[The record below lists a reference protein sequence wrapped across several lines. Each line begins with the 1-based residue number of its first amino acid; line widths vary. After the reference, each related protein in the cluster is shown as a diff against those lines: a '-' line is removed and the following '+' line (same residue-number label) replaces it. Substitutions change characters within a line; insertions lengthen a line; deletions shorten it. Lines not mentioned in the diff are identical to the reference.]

1 MRSAEVSVVRVER
14 VIGRHPLIIET
25 GKLAKQAH
33 GAVTVQYADGVVLV
47 AAVEGQ
53 AQPGQDF
60 FPLTVDY
67 REKTYAAG
75 KFPGGFIKREGRPTT
90 KEILTSRLIDRPI
103 RPLFPA
109 HYYNEVQIQAIVLS
123 ADPDYDPDVLA
134 MIGASAALH
143 ISHIPFFGP
152 TGAIRLGRVDGQL
165 VVLPTYDEVETGEL
179 DLVVSG
185 TRDAVTMIEGFAR
198 ELPEE
203 DMVQAILRAHQESL
217 AVIEMIQELRDR
229 LGLPPKEIPPPPPNP
244 LRELFLERFYQE
256 MREAKLTPKKQERK
270 EKVEALKQRIWQEF
284 LPATQG
290 SDGQP
295 TPWTEAQVQ
304 EAFLHLEE
312 RVVRDLALE
321 GKRLDG
327 RGPKDLRPISC
338 EVGVL
343 PRTHGSALFTR
354 GETQALVTTTLGTVS
369 DEQKVEG
376 LAEEYTKKFMLDYNF
391 PPFSVGEV
399 RPIRGPGR
407 REVGHGALAERSLKA
422 VMPTPEEF
430 PYTIRVV
437 SEILESNGSSSMATV
452 CGATLSLMDAGVPIL
467 QPVAGISIGLVKEG
481 DRYVLLTDIMGD
493 EDHYGDMDFKVAGTG
508 YGITG
513 IQLDLKI
520 AGITEQIIRETLQQA
535 REARARILQIMLQT
549 IPRPRPE
556 ISKNAPKLFV
566 LRIDPE
572 KIGLLIGPG
581 GKTVKAIQ
589 DEYHCRI
596 DIAEDGTVVI
606 CCYDHDKADLAL
618 NKVRSLTEEIR
629 VGNIYDGKVVGIKE
643 FGAFV
648 EILPGK
654 DGLVHISELDDK
666 YVSRVE
672 DVVKVGDRIPVKVIA
687 IDEQNRLKLS
697 RKAALREQLAAQG
710 AGIPGGEETAE
721 MSETV
726 PAPSST
732 EAEGT
737 GIRREGYRRE
747 LSRRPPPRRRD
758 HRDRYR

>member
-1 MRSAEVSVVRVER
+1 MAVVRVER
-14 VIGRHPLIIET
+14 VIGRHALVIES

-47 AAVEGQ
+47 AAVEGAAQ
-53 AQPGQDF
+53 AGQDF

-103 RPLFPA
+103 RPLFPP

-143 ISHIPFFGP
+143 ISPIPFLGP
-152 TGAIRLGRVDGQL
+152 TGAVRLGRVDGQL
-165 VVLPTYDEVETGEL
+165 VVMPTYDEVETGEL

-185 TRDAVTMIEGFAR
+185 TRDAVTMIEGFAK
-198 ELPEE
+198 ELAEE

-217 AVIEMIQELRDR
+217 AVIDMIGELRDR
-229 LGLPPKEIPPPPPNP
+229 LGLPPKEIPQPPPNP
-244 LRELFLERFYQE
+244 LKEIFHQRFYQE
-256 MREAKLTPKKQERK
+256 MVEAKLTPKKQERQQ
-270 EKVEALKQRIWQEF
+270 KVEALKQRILQEF
-284 LPATQG
+284 LPGTVSSESNSPAY
-290 SDGQP
+290 
-295 TPWTEAQVQ
+295 TENQVQ
-304 EAFLHLEE
+304 EALLWLEE
-312 RVVRDLALE
+312 RVVRDLALQ

-376 LAEEYTKKFMLDYNF
+376 LAEEHTKKFMLDYNF

-452 CGATLSLMDAGVPIL
+452 CGATLSLMDAGVPIY
-467 QPVAGISIGLVKEG
+467 QPVAGISIGLVKEN

-520 AGITEQIIRETLQQA
+520 AGIHEQIIRETLQQA
-535 REARARILQIMLQT
+535 REARTRILQIMLQT
-549 IPRPRPE
+549 LPQPRPE

-581 GKTVKAIQ
+581 GKTIKAIQ
-589 DEYHCRI
+589 DETHSRI

-606 CCYDHDKADLAL
+606 CCYDHEKADLAL
-618 NKVRSLTEEIR
+618 SRVRGLTEEIR

-648 EILPGK
+648 EVLPGK

-666 YVSRVE
+666 FVSRVE
-672 DVVKVGDRIPVKVIA
+672 DVVKIGDRIPVKVIA
-687 IDEQNRLKLS
+687 IDEQDRLKLS
-697 RKAALREQLAAQG
+697 RKAALRELRERQ
-710 AGIPGGEETAE
+710 AGQVSTPSEEATLPPE
-721 MSETV
+721 PYETEI
-726 PAPSST
+726 APP
-732 EAEGT
+732 
-737 GIRREGYRRE
+737 RRETYRDRRE
-747 LSRRPPPRRRD
+747 TGRRTPPRRRE

>member
-1 MRSAEVSVVRVER
+1 MAVVRVER
-14 VIGRHPLIIET
+14 TIGRHTLAIET

-47 AAVEGQ
+47 AAVEGEAQ
-53 AQPGQDF
+53 AGQDF

-103 RPLFPA
+103 RPLFPP
-109 HYYNEVQIQAIVLS
+109 HYYNEVQIHAIVLS

-143 ISHIPFFGP
+143 ISHIPFQGP

-165 VVLPTYDEVETGEL
+165 VVLPTYDEVENGEL

-185 TRDAVTMIEGFAR
+185 TRDAVIMIEGFAR
-198 ELPEE
+198 ELAEE

-217 AVIEMIQELRDR
+217 VIIDMIQEIRDK
-229 LGLPPKEIPPPPPNP
+229 LGLPPKEIPQPTPNP
-244 LRELFLERFYQE
+244 LQEMFRERFYQE
-256 MREAKLTPKKQERK
+256 MMEAKLTLKKQERK
-270 EKVEALKQRIWQEF
+270 EKVEALKQRIMQEF
-284 LPATQG
+284 LPGTVS
-290 SDGQP
+290 SDGNP
-295 TPWTEAQVQ
+295 PSWTEAQIL
-304 EAFLHLEE
+304 EALLWLEE
-312 RVVRDLALE
+312 RVVRDLALQ
-321 GKRLDG
+321 GRRLDG
-327 RGPKDLRPISC
+327 RGLKDLRPISC
-338 EVGVL
+338 EVSVL

-422 VMPTPEEF
+422 VIPSPEEF

-437 SEILESNGSSSMATV
+437 SEILESNGSSSMASV
-452 CGATLSLMDAGVPIL
+452 CGATLSLMDAGVPIY
-467 QPVAGISIGLVKEG
+467 QPVAGISIGLVKED
-481 DRYVLLTDIMGD
+481 DRYVLLTDIIGD
-493 EDHYGDMDFKVAGTG
+493 EDHFGDMDFKVAGTG

-520 AGITEQIIRETLQQA
+520 AGINEQIIRDTLQQA
-535 REARARILQIMLQT
+535 KEARHRILQIMLQT
-549 IPRPRPE
+549 LPQPRSE
-556 ISKNAPKLFV
+556 ISKNAPKLYV
-566 LRIDPE
+566 LKIDPE

-581 GKTVKAIQ
+581 GKTIKAIQ
-589 DEYHCRI
+589 DETHSRI
-596 DIAEDGTVVI
+596 DISEDGTVAI
-606 CCYDHDKADLAL
+606 CCYDHDKADLAVS
-618 NKVRSLTEEIR
+618 KVRALTEEIR
-629 VGNIYDGKVVGIKE
+629 IGNIYDGKVVGIKE

-648 EILPGK
+648 EVLPGK

-666 YVSRVE
+666 FVSRVE
-672 DVVKVGDRIPVKVIA
+672 DVVKIGDRIPVKVIA
-687 IDEQNRLKLS
+687 IDEQDRLKLS
-697 RKAALREQLAAQG
+697 RKAALRELREKQEAASGTSVEEVAGPPSEAYESELA
-710 AGIPGGEETAE
+710 PPRRDTYRE
-721 MSETV
+721 
-726 PAPSST
+726 
-732 EAEGT
+732 
-737 GIRREGYRRE
+737 RREPG
-747 LSRRPPPRRRD
+747 RRPPQRRRE

>member
-1 MRSAEVSVVRVER
+1 MSVVRVEQ
-14 VIGRHPLIIET
+14 VIGRHTLAIET

-33 GAVTVQYADGVVLV
+33 GAVTVQYADSVVLV
-47 AAVEGQ
+47 AVVEGTAQ
-53 AQPGQDF
+53 AGQDF
-60 FPLTVDY
+60 FPLVVDY

-103 RPLFPA
+103 RPLFPPN
-109 HYYNEVQIQAIVLS
+109 YVNEVQIHAIVLS

-143 ISHIPFFGP
+143 ISPIPFLGP
-152 TGAIRLGRVDGQL
+152 TGAIRLGRVQGQL
-165 VVLPTYDEVETGEL
+165 IVLPTYDEVEQGEL

-185 TRDAVTMIEGFAR
+185 NRQAVTMIEGFAQ
-198 ELPEE
+198 ELSEE
-203 DMVQAILRAHQESL
+203 EMVQAIVRAHREAL
-217 AVIEMIQELRDR
+217 AIIDMIADLRHK
-229 LGLPPKEIPPPPPNP
+229 LGLPPKEIPPPSANP
-244 LRELFLERFYQE
+244 LKQVFCERFYQE
-256 MREAKLTPKKQERK
+256 MLEAKRTPKKQERK
-270 EKVEALKQRIWQEF
+270 EKVEALKQRIAQEYIGGTI
-284 LPATQG
+284 A
-290 SDGQP
+290 SDGTP
-295 TPWTEAQVQ
+295 TSWTEAQIH
-304 EAFLHLEE
+304 EALTWLEK
-312 RVVRDLALE
+312 RVVRDLALQ
-321 GKRLDG
+321 GHRLDG
-327 RGPKDLRPISC
+327 RGLRDLRPVSC

-343 PRTHGSALFTR
+343 PRTHGSAVFTR

-369 DEQKVEG
+369 DEQRVEG
-376 LAEEYTKKFMLDYNF
+376 LVEEYTKKFMLDYNF

-422 VMPTPEEF
+422 VIPAPEEF

-452 CGATLSLMDAGVPIL
+452 CGATLSLMDAGVPIY
-467 QPVAGISIGLVKEG
+467 QPVAGISIGLVKED

-520 AGITEQIIRETLQQA
+520 DGINEQIIRETLLQA
-535 REARARILQIMLQT
+535 REARHRILQIMLQT
-549 IPRPRPE
+549 LPQPRPE
-556 ISKNAPKLFV
+556 ISKNAPRLFV

-581 GKTVKAIQ
+581 GKTIKAIQ
-589 DEYHCRI
+589 DETHSRI
-596 DIAEDGTVVI
+596 DISEDGTVAI
-606 CCYDHDKADLAL
+606 CCYDPEKADLAVS
-618 NKVRSLTEEIR
+618 KVRALTEEVR

-648 EILPGK
+648 EVLPGK

-666 YVSRVE
+666 FVSRVE
-672 DVVKVGDRIPVKVIA
+672 DVVKLGDRIPVKVIA
-687 IDEQNRLKLS
+687 IDEQDRLKLS
-697 RKAALREQLAAQG
+697 RKAALRELREKQAV
-710 AGIPGGEETAE
+710 PGEVSSPSVVEEEIAPPSEAYETETA
-721 MSETV
+721 
-726 PAPSST
+726 PA
-732 EAEGT
+732 
-737 GIRREGYRRE
+737 RRESYRERRE
-747 LSRRPPPRRRD
+747 PGRRPPRRRE